1 LQVDYTL
8 SGYVFEGIPVPAAV
22 LHIDRVIFDFSGTAI
37 VQGRIFPSLA
47 VMQANGAAA
56 SFQWSYPVA
65 DAQPLA
71 QIWAGLGA
79 MTGLIDST
87 GSPVSLVGAVPVPG
101 E

>member
-1 LQVDYTL
+1 MQLDYTL
-8 SGYVFEGIPVPAAV
+8 SGYVFEGIPVPTAV

-47 VMQANGAAA
+47 EMQANGAAA
-56 SFQWSYPVA
+56 TFQWSYPVA

-71 QIWAGLGA
+71 QIWAGLCA
-79 MTGLIDST
+79 MAGLTDST
-87 GSPVSLVGAVPVPG
+87 GAAVNLVGAVPVPG

>member
-56 SFQWSYPVA
+56 SFRWPMRSRWRKFGRG
-65 DAQPLA
+65 
-71 QIWAGLGA
+71 WAL
-79 MTGLIDST
+79 
-87 GSPVSLVGAVPVPG
+87 
-101 E
+101 